1 MIAEEQA
8 TGGDTRARALLR
20 GHYENF
26 WVSSPLVPRRLRP
39 HLARIYAFC
48 RLTDDLGDE
57 LGTGAEAAL
66 HGWRD
71 DLLRCYA
78 DPPAP
83 ADPLLARLTETIS
96 EFQLEPALF
105 LDLIEA
111 NLRDQR
117 VTRYDVYQD
126 LLEYCQLSAAPV
138 GRMVL
143 RLYRIRDQALD
154 RWSDDVCIGLQLAN
168 FAQDVRVDR
177 DKGRTYLLQ
186 PELQRLGVAGA
197 VTAMCA
203 RAEAL
208 LSSGIRLEAAVPY
221 RLSVQLSLYRRGGM
235 AILAAIKRAGY
246 ATDRVRPRVSNP
258 TKAGLLVVSL
268 LESLRRHADA
278 HQYRQA

>member
-8 TGGDTRARALLR
+8 TGADSRARALLR

-26 WVSSPLVPRRLRP
+26 WVSSPLVPRRLQR
-39 HLARIYAFC
+39 HLSRIYAFC

-57 LGTGAEAAL
+57 LGAGAEAAL
-66 HGWRD
+66 HAWRD

-78 DPPAP
+78 DPPTP
-83 ADPLLARLTETIS
+83 AHPLLAMLTETIA

-117 VTRYDVYQD
+117 VSRYHDYAD
-126 LLEYCQLSAAPV
+126 LLAYCQLSAAPV

-143 RLYRIRDQALD
+143 RLYRIRDERLD

-186 PELQRLGVAGA
+186 PDLQRLGLAGA
-197 VTAMCA
+197 VAAMCA

-208 LSSGIRLEAAVPY
+208 LGSGIQLEAAVPY
-221 RLSVQLSLYRRGGM
+221 RLSLQLSLYRRGGM
-235 AILAAIKRAGY
+235 AILAAIRRAGY
-246 ATDRVRPRVSNP
+246 ATDRVRPRVSNL
-258 TKAGLLVVSL
+258 TKAGLLVAGLVQ
-268 LESLRRHADA
+268 SLRRHADA